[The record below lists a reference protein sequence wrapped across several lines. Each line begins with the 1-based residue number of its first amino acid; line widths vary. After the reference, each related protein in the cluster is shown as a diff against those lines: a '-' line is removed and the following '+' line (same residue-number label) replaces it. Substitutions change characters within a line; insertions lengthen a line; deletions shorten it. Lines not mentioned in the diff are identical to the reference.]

1 MKDYLNQEGMFAQDV
16 SSRPSKSSEESSHS
30 LVFSLGNAS
39 PSFSF
44 PSPFDAL
51 LSKLHLQVDD
61 VLRASSNLHMPLS
74 TLLWAHSFT
83 LPSQDCHICSW
94 NTILNYPSLIPQHST
109 DSSQESS
116 DSYESKRRKKEP
128 TLDKSPMKQ
137 LSALLAQCYFE
148 AKNPYAAM
156 SLMESDQIDQQ
167 LLIQCTT
174 KRNGFTS
181 AYQMVSAYASF
192 YENPQVIGEAR
203 SALDPN
209 GTSDSDQLWKSWPW
223 RQLSQWKALTVKEKV
238 ACLDDSMDA
247 ALLRMEFQRLKGRQ
261 NVAIPFTSYLSELGK
276 DMVERESEE
285 VKEE

>member
-16 SSRPSKSSEESSHS
+16 SSRPSKSSQESSHS

-223 RQLSQWKALTVKEKV
+223 RQLSQWKALTVKEKM

>member
-1 MKDYLNQEGMFAQDV
+1 
-16 SSRPSKSSEESSHS
+16 
-30 LVFSLGNAS
+30 
-39 PSFSF
+39 
-44 PSPFDAL
+44 
-51 LSKLHLQVDD
+51 
-61 VLRASSNLHMPLS
+61 MPLS

-83 LPSQDCHICSW
+83 LPSQDCRICSW

-116 DSYESKRRKKEP
+116 DSYESKRRRKESTP
-128 TLDKSPMKQ
+128 DKSPMKR

-192 YENPQVIGEAR
+192 YENPQIIGEAR
-203 SALDPN
+203 GALDPN
-209 GTSDSDQLWKSWPW
+209 RTTDSDQLWKSWPW
-223 RQLSQWKALTVKEKV
+223 RQLSQWKALTVKKA

-276 DMVERESEE
+276 DVVERESEG

>member
-1 MKDYLNQEGMFAQDV
+1 MKDYLNQEGVFVQE
-16 SSRPSKSSEESSHS
+16 SLSRPSKSSQESSHS
-30 LVFSLGNAS
+30 VILSPGNS
-39 PSFSF
+39 GPSFSF

-51 LSKLHLQVDD
+51 LSRLHLEVNDI
-61 VLRASSNLHMPLS
+61 LHASSNLHMPLS

-83 LPSQDCHICSW
+83 LPSQDCRICSW

-116 DSYESKRRKKEP
+116 DSYESKRRRKEP
-128 TLDKSPMKQ
+128 TPDKSPMKQ
-137 LSALLAQCYFE
+137 MSALLAQCYFE

-192 YENPQVIGEAR
+192 YENPQIIGEAR
-203 SALDPN
+203 GALDPN
-209 GTSDSDQLWKSWPW
+209 RTTDSDQLWKSWPW
-223 RQLSQWKALTVKEKV
+223 RQLSQWKALTVKEKA

-276 DMVERESEE
+276 DVVERESEG

>member
-1 MKDYLNQEGMFAQDV
+1 MKDYLNQEGVFAQDK
-16 SSRPSKSSEESSHS
+16 SRASQESAHSFVLSPESHS
-30 LVFSLGNAS
+30 PSL
-39 PSFSF
+39 SF
-44 PSPFDAL
+44 PSPFDTL
-51 LSKLHLQVDD
+51 LSKLHLQIDD
-61 VLRASSNLHMPLS
+61 VLRVSSDLHMPLS

-116 DSYESKRRKKEP
+116 ESYEPKRRRKESP
-128 TLDKSPMKQ
+128 PAKSPMKQ
-137 LSALLAQCYFE
+137 LNSLLAQCYFE

-156 SLMESDQIDQQ
+156 SLMESDQIEQQ

-192 YENPQVIGEAR
+192 YENQQVVSEAMG
-203 SALDPN
+203 ALDSNRTAENEP
-209 GTSDSDQLWKSWPW
+209 LWKSWPW
-223 RQLSQWKALTVKEKV
+223 RQLSQWKS

-247 ALLRMEFQRLKGRQ
+247 ALLRMEFQRLKGRE
-261 NVAIPFTSYLSELGK
+261 NAVIPFTSYLAELGK
-276 DMVERESEE
+276 DVVEKESGGVEE
-285 VKEE
+285 E